1 MISIKSENTDYLIYI
16 GYNLTEIKQKYAV
29 KSTSSFVSILNDNK
43 QISFFEFENKVSRNL
58 IIRTDL
64 INEKIK
70 QLPKDQN
77 MQIMLVFDTYQ
88 EIRNALPVVYNFPIY
103 SKKTS
108 GPQRKVYLDFVCKE
122 KVDYQELNVL
132 LNGILKTQLL
142 VDMPPNELNT
152 NRFVQEAKDL
162 VAKLNN
168 EHVSIK
174 VIEGEELKSKFGGI
188 YNVGKAAVEPPRLVV
203 LSYLPP
209 SEKTICLVGKGIV
222 YDSGGLSIKATLFM
236 CGMKHDMGGA
246 ASVLASFESIVTQKV
261 QKKVY
266 ALLCLAEN
274 AVSSKSLRNDDI
286 ITMYSG
292 KTVEVNNTDAEG
304 RLVLSD
310 GVAYCSQN
318 LKPDLIVDI
327 ATLTG
332 AQLITTG
339 LKHAAILTPS
349 EKTEQFVIKCGKD
362 SGDLVYPI
370 LYAPEILLDNFK
382 SKVADLKNS
391 VKDRMNAQCSCAGI
405 FIEQHLGDYKG
416 EWCHVDIAGKCK
428 LIVGPASHEDRGT
441 GYGASLL
448 YEIVKQY

>member
-1 MISIKSENTDYLIYI
+1 MISIKSGNTDYLIYI
-16 GYNLTEIKQKYAV
+16 GYNLAEIKQKYAV
-29 KSTSSFVSILNDNK
+29 QSDNDFISILNEKK
-43 QISFFEFENKVSRNL
+43 QISFFQFENKVSRNL
-58 IIRTDL
+58 VIRTDL
-64 INEKIK
+64 ISEKLK
-70 QLPKDQN
+70 LLPKDQDI
-77 MQIMLVFDTYQ
+77 QIILVLDTFQ
-88 EIRNALPVVYNFPIY
+88 EVRNALPIANSFPIY

-108 GPQRKVYLDFVCKE
+108 SPQRNVYLDFICKE

-152 NRFVQEAKDL
+152 NRFVEEAQSL
-162 VAKLNN
+162 VKRLNN
-168 EHVSIK
+168 QHVSIK
-174 VIEGEELKSKFGGI
+174 VIEGEELKHRFGGI
-188 YNVGKAAVEPPRLVV
+188 YNVGKAAMEPPRLVV

-209 SEKTICLVGKGIV
+209 SDKTICLVGKGIV
-222 YDSGGLSIKATLFM
+222 YDSGGLSIKATLNM

-246 ASVLASFESIVTQKV
+246 ASVLASFESIVTQKLP
-261 QKKVY
+261 KKVH

-310 GVAYCSQN
+310 GVAYSSRN
-318 LKPDLIVDI
+318 LKPDLIIDI

-349 EKTEQFVIKCGKD
+349 EKTEQFVIKCGKN

-391 VKDRMNAQCSCAGI
+391 VKDRMNAQCSCAGH
-405 FIEQHLGDYKG
+405 FIEQHLGDYQG
-416 EWCHVDIAGKCK
+416 EWCHVDIA
-428 LIVGPASHEDRGT
+428 GPASHEDRGT
-441 GYGASLL
+441 GFGASLL

>member
-16 GYNLTEIKQKYAV
+16 GYNLAEIKQKY
-29 KSTSSFVSILNDNK
+29 SIQNQSEYLSILNDNK
-43 QISFFEFENKVSRNL
+43 QIVFYQFANKISRNL
-58 IIRTDL
+58 ILRTDL
-64 INEKIK
+64 INDKLK
-70 QLPKDQN
+70 QLPKDKN
-77 MQIMLVFDTYQ
+77 IQIMLVLDTYQ
-88 EIRNALPVVYNFPIY
+88 EIRNALPIAYNFPIY
-103 SKKTS
+103 SRKTNQPARS
-108 GPQRKVYLDFVCKE
+108 VYLDFVCKE
-122 KVDYQELNVL
+122 KVDYQELNAL
-132 LNGILKTQLL
+132 LQAKLKTQLL

-152 NRFVQEAKDL
+152 DRFVQEAKDL

-168 EHVSIK
+168 QHVAIK
-174 VIEGEELKSKFGGI
+174 VIEGEELKEKFGGI
-188 YNVGKAAVEPPRLVV
+188 YNVGKAGIEPPRLVV

-209 SEKTICLVGKGIV
+209 SDKTICLVGKGIV
-222 YDSGGLSIKATLFM
+222 YDTGGLSVKSTLGM

-246 ASVLASFESIVTQKV
+246 ASVLASFESIVTQRLS
-261 QKKVY
+261 KKVY

-274 AVSSKSLRNDDI
+274 AVSSNSLRNDDI

-310 GVAYCSQN
+310 GIAYSTKH
-318 LKPDLIVDI
+318 LKPDLVIDI

-332 AQLITTG
+332 AQLVTTG

-349 EKTEQFVIKCGKD
+349 EKTEQFVIKCGRN

-370 LYAPEILLDNFK
+370 LYAPEILIDNFK

-391 VKDRMNAQCSCAGI
+391 VKDRANAQCSCAGH
-405 FIEQHLGDYKG
+405 FIEQHLVDYAG
-416 EWCHVDIAGKCK
+416 EWCHVDIA
-428 LIVGPASHEDRGT
+428 GPASHEDRGT